1 MSKKLLIT
9 ENLFKIIIATFLDAV
24 MSLDLPQPDDKR
36 NAYQHTLEFIND
48 RYSDSCLD
56 FLYK

>member
-9 ENLFKIIIATFLDAV
+9 EDFYTFENLFKIIIATFLDAV

-36 NAYQHTLEFIND
+36 NAYQVPTYFRI
-48 RYSDSCLD
+48 Y
-56 FLYK
+56 